1 MAINHTNCF
10 CSKVDYNET
19 FKEIIFKIQ
28 TIIIIIHSN
37 HFFYLKLSLSLRLL
51 QFFHTLICLNT
62 TKGKECPKMAE
73 SSQQMQPNQAVKKG
87 ENMNNIMKN
96 NTKYRMSLMDGIKI
110 LMCPRHFSSS
120 FLWWTN
126 RLYVHFSKF
135 ISLLLSMSFQKNTFL
150 TEILNQKF

>member
-1 MAINHTNCF
+1 
-10 CSKVDYNET
+10 
-19 FKEIIFKIQ
+19 
-28 TIIIIIHSN
+28 
-37 HFFYLKLSLSLRLL
+37 
-51 QFFHTLICLNT
+51 
-62 TKGKECPKMAE
+62 MAE

-135 ISLLLSMSFQKNTFL
+135 ISLLLSMSFQKKKYFL
-150 TEILNQKF
+150 NRDFESKVLMWFFFTHEKI

>member
-1 MAINHTNCF
+1 MRPLFIQIQREFQGNNF
-10 CSKVDYNET
+10 EDSDNNNNS
-19 FKEIIFKIQ
+19 FK
-28 TIIIIIHSN
+28 SL
-37 HFFYLKLSLSLRLL
+37 FYLKLSLSLRLL

-87 ENMNNIMKN
+87 ENMNNFKKN

-120 FLWWTN
+120 FLQWTN
-126 RLYVHFSKF
+126 GLQYIHISKLYSFLSHFK
-135 ISLLLSMSFQKNTFL
+135 
-150 TEILNQKF
+150 EILP